1 MKNDPPAFDAA
12 AGDALRALLSSAGA
26 PHLADAAELA
36 FTGEAPRFETPHK
49 IVAAQAAAIGAVAL
63 AVAARWHDAHGE
75 RQQIGIDALQA
86 ACSLHPTQFQRQAGH
101 PMPIVGTVRELKADF
116 YRTAD
121 ERWFFPV
128 GSYPHLRDDI
138 LELLD
143 SPNTAAGLAKRIG
156 SWKAHELEEAFAQ
169 RGLPGVYARSREE
182 WLAHPQGRALQAVP
196 VIVIEKIGH
205 SAPEPARPARRP
217 LDDLRV
223 LDAAHVIAGPVV
235 ARTLAEH
242 GADVL
247 RVSAPQQPDAHP
259 QILDTNLGKRCA
271 YIDLRRADDL
281 QRMRDLARSADVF
294 VQSWR
299 PGSLDRMGLGAKD
312 LAALRPGIVYVSVS
326 CFGSDGPWA
335 GRKGFEQMG
344 QTASGIALAEGDAD
358 GAGRPRLVPTYLLND
373 YLTAYLGAA
382 GALMALSRRAREG
395 GSYHVSVCLTR
406 SSMWVQALGLQ
417 PLPAEVQALAS
428 LRPVLC
434 ARDSAFG
441 VLEQLGPVAG
451 FSRTPAHWALPTAPL
466 GSAAPAWA

>member
-1 MKNDPPAFDAA
+1 MLGSGPSDREVAEAVRRWK
-12 AGDALRALLSSAGA
+12 GA
-26 PHLADAAELA
+26 ELEEAIVAADACAALVRSHAEWA
-36 FTGEAPRFETPHK
+36 GH
-49 IVAAQAAAIGAVAL
+49 AQAAAVAEL
-63 AVAARWHDAHGE
+63 P
-75 RQQIGIDALQA
+75 L
-86 ACSLHPTQFQRQAGH
+86 L
-101 PMPIVGTVRELKADF
+101 TV
-116 YRTAD
+116 T
-121 ERWFFPV
+121 
-128 GSYPHLRDDI
+128 
-138 LELLD
+138 
-143 SPNTAAGLAKRIG
+143 
-156 SWKAHELEEAFAQ
+156 
-169 RGLPGVYARSREE
+169 
-182 WLAHPQGRALQAVP
+182 
-196 VIVIEKIGH
+196 KIGD
-205 SAPEPARPARRP
+205 SDPEVAGSGDRP
-217 LDDLRV
+217 LDGVRV
-223 LDAAHVIAGPVV
+223 LDVTHVLAGPTC

-417 PLPAEVQALAS
+417 PLPAEVQTLAS

-441 VLEQLGPVAG
+441 ILEQLGPVAG